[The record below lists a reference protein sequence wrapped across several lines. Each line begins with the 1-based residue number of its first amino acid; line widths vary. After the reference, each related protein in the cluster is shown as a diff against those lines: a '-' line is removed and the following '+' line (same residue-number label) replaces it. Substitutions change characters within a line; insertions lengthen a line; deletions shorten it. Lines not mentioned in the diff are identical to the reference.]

1 MSDRRR
7 LAVSTAAFGSAT
19 ALSRV
24 AGVVRE
30 QAAAYYFSTSPALG
44 AFLIAFNVP
53 NLIRSLVADTAISAA
68 FVPVFVELREKGE
81 EPEAWRVASIM
92 LWLAGT
98 VLGAISSIFILLA
111 PWIMPLFVP
120 GHQNIDPDLV
130 VTLSRYLFPIVVILG
145 MTGVITGILN
155 SYDIF
160 GVPALAPVAWNGI
173 IILALVLF
181 AGDITAYA
189 IGVLVATV
197 SQFLIPLPLLRGRS
211 HFVVSLA
218 WRNPNV
224 LRILRQMLPVTI
236 GLGLINFNLTI
247 DLVIAT
253 LASPHADA
261 DLNYAFR
268 LFMLPQGL
276 FSVAVTVVL
285 FPEISRLA
293 ARGDTA
299 GFARTVS
306 TGARTIVFLLLPA
319 AAVSIALAMPIVRL
333 IFQHGSFTSTDTSN
347 VAGALVAF
355 SIGLVANG
363 IALLMT
369 RAFFALQ
376 EARIPTQV
384 AAGNL
389 FLNLILDL
397 ILYKPF
403 GAGGIALA
411 TAVVTTWNA
420 TLLAILLSRRVG
432 SLHVREVAG
441 EAARIAVATVYC
453 TAAAFGVWW
462 PLDQLLGRSIAGAG
476 RHRWVLGS
484 PRGRARTSRRAGSC
498 TSRRWTSWRRSPG
511 AAIPLDNLHPCP
523 SHGSATSRSSP
534 TSTTASRRWPIASS
548 R

>member
-130 VTLSRYLFPIVVILG
+130 VTLSRYLFPIIVILG
-145 MTGVITGILN
+145 MTGVVTGILN

-319 AAVSIALAMPIVRL
+319 AAISIALAMPIVR
-333 IFQHGSFTSTDTSN
+333 
-347 VAGALVAF
+347 
-355 SIGLVANG
+355 
-363 IALLMT
+363 
-369 RAFFALQ
+369 
-376 EARIPTQV
+376 
-384 AAGNL
+384 
-389 FLNLILDL
+389 
-397 ILYKPF
+397 
-403 GAGGIALA
+403 
-411 TAVVTTWNA
+411 
-420 TLLAILLSRRVG
+420 
-432 SLHVREVAG
+432 
-441 EAARIAVATVYC
+441 
-453 TAAAFGVWW
+453 
-462 PLDQLLGRSIAGAG
+462 
-476 RHRWVLGS
+476 
-484 PRGRARTSRRAGSC
+484 
-498 TSRRWTSWRRSPG
+498 
-511 AAIPLDNLHPCP
+511 
-523 SHGSATSRSSP
+523 
-534 TSTTASRRWPIASS
+534 
-548 R
+548 

>member
-7 LAVSTAAFGSAT
+7 LAASTAAFGSAT

-24 AGVVRE
+24 AGVIRE
-30 QAAAYYFSTSPALG
+30 QAAAYYFSTGPALG

-68 FVPVFVELREKGE
+68 FVPVFVELREQGK
-81 EPEAWRVASIM
+81 EPEAWRVASIV
-92 LWLAGT
+92 LWLAAI
-98 VLGAISSIFILLA
+98 VLGAISAVFIIAA

-120 GHQNIDPDLV
+120 GDQHIDPDLV

-160 GVPALAPVAWNGI
+160 GVPAIAPVAWNGI

-189 IGVLVATV
+189 IGVLIATV
-197 SQFLIPLPLLRGRS
+197 SQLLIPLPLLRGRS

-218 WRNPNV
+218 WRHPDV
-224 LRILRQMLPVTI
+224 QRILRQMLPVTL
-236 GLGLINFNLTI
+236 GLGLINFNLTL

-306 TGARTIVFLLLPA
+306 TGARAIVFLLLPA
-319 AAVSIALAMPIVRL
+319 AAISIALAMPIVRL
-333 IFQHGSFTSTDTSN
+333 IFQHGSFSSADTSN

-355 SIGLVANG
+355 SLGLVANG
-363 IALLMT
+363 IALLLT

-376 EARIPTQV
+376 EARIPTLV

-389 FLNLILDL
+389 NLILYL

-403 GAGGIALA
+403 GAAGIALA
-411 TAVVTTWNA
+411 TAVVTTSNA
-420 TLLAILLSRRVG
+420 TLLAVLLGRRVG

-462 PLDQLLGRSIAGAG
+462 PLDQLLGRSIPAQLASVGLGLAAGAG
-476 RHRWVLGS
+476 AYLAAGRILHLAEMDVLAS
-484 PRGRARTSRRAGSC
+484 LARRRERAG
-498 TSRRWTSWRRSPG
+498 
-511 AAIPLDNLHPCP
+511 
-523 SHGSATSRSSP
+523 
-534 TSTTASRRWPIASS
+534 
-548 R
+548 